1 MKPFTYER
9 VVDAREAGAAVLRAN
24 AKFISG
30 GTNLLDLMKL
40 EIEQPAHLVD
50 ISQLPLNRLED
61 LPSGGLSGDTSY
73 TVRTQQPAEYQMSA
87 KQYAGDMVHV
97 ASDSSTSSVVAFWPH
112 GSYLATISISAGTD
126 APSGDNN
133 ADELNSLQPLLNAW
147 QWQ

>member
-61 LPSGGLSGDTSY
+61 LPSGGT
-73 TVRTQQPAEYQMSA
+73 
-87 KQYAGDMVHV
+87 
-97 ASDSSTSSVVAFWPH
+97 PH
-112 GSYLATISISAGTD
+112 RGPGEKLRCRRRSAGPRALPGSIRSLARGRLRPAQEQSVDRRQYRATYTL
-126 APSGDNN
+126 PVF
-133 ADELNSLQPLLNAW
+133 LRYRLSLQ
-147 QWQ
+147 